1 MAKVIKDDKVGV
13 NIMKIAI
20 GSDRC
25 GFEYKTRL
33 IEYLTKNGYEVI
45 DEGTYKEEPCDSP
58 YYAMKV
64 GKLVA
69 SGECEFGVLICA
81 TGTGMAVAANKIKG
95 VMCAVGYGD
104 EQTRKAR
111 EHNNCNVIA
120 FGQDHMGYADV
131 ERRTKIF
138 LDEKFSGLQHQQG
151 RIDMIRDLEDDKK
164 VELQKIHNENWRSS
178 LN

>member
-20 GSDRC
+20 GSDRW

-69 SGECEFGVLICA
+69 SV
-81 TGTGMAVAANKIKG
+81 N
-95 VMCAVGYGD
+95 
-104 EQTRKAR
+104 
-111 EHNNCNVIA
+111 
-120 FGQDHMGYADV
+120 
-131 ERRTKIF
+131 
-138 LDEKFSGLQHQQG
+138 
-151 RIDMIRDLEDDKK
+151 LEY
-164 VELQKIHNENWRSS
+164 
-178 LN
+178 